1 MKMIFSYWVSFFI
14 WIITLYTI
22 SMILICSMQ
31 INNAGEFHSQVI
43 HLIESSYYSEDVIK
57 SCIDKANEYG
67 YSLSVEDETI
77 YDERKDVKVV
87 LTYKINIPLLNVSK
101 TDSYIGYAR

>member
-1 MKMIFSYWVSFFI
+1 
-14 WIITLYTI
+14 
-22 SMILICSMQ
+22 MILICSMQ

-43 HLIESSYYSEDVIK
+43 HLIETSYYSEDVIK

-67 YSLSVEDETI
+67 YSLLVEDETI

-87 LTYKINIPLLNVSK
+87 LTYKINIPLFNVSK